1 MTVHRAYSKPAAVA
15 LARIM
20 RKKGFTS
27 GVYKVRGEKG
37 YRISVS
43 RGLKR

>member
-20 RKKGFTS
+20 RKKDS
-27 GVYKVRGEKG
+27 RLVYTRLEEK
-37 YRISVS
+37 RLQNFCI
-43 RGLKR
+43 